1 MITTTVGEANNYL
14 KDGLNAFI
22 VEPHKPQ
29 LIAEKIVYAFMH
41 PKETEAIGIE
51 GHRLTMKEFNCEYQT
66 KRILGDL

>member
-1 MITTTVGEANNYL
+1 M
-14 KDGLNAFI
+14 
-22 VEPHKPQ
+22 
-29 LIAEKIVYAFMH
+29 IAEKIVYAFMH